1 MLPFL
6 RMLHL
11 HPAAS
16 KRGDGLS
23 LEFLRREIEETL
35 DLTGIQSEFAALPPG
50 RVLQWLVRR
59 PQSPSK

>member
-6 RMLHL
+6 RML

-16 KRGDGLS
+16 KRGDGLH

-35 DLTGIQSEFAALPPG
+35 DLTDIPSELAALPPG
-50 RVLQWLVRR
+50 RVVAILDS

>member
-6 RMLHL
+6 RML

-16 KRGDGLS
+16 KRGDGLR

-35 DLTGIQSEFAALPPG
+35 DLTGIRSEFAALPPG
-50 RVLQWLVRR
+50 RAVTILDSS
-59 PQSPSK
+59 QSPSK